1 MFANTNQRI
10 AIMKN
15 ILIICLMLCSFTIF
29 AQKTKTVEIL
39 KRLSY
44 SEYIDAIY
52 VYNSENQVDKIEIR
66 LACQNSKY
74 SHMSDLINI
83 YYGTPA
89 GFYKFLNE
97 LEVFFKENE
106 SGVTDYVQNHKIS
119 VKEFSGE
126 KGLWVYE
133 KKGNGFHGLTMKD
146 IDKFKTKFIDWCQKN
161 NVAYE

>member
-1 MFANTNQRI
+1 MRI
-10 AIMKN
+10 
-15 ILIICLMLCSFTIF
+15 ILIVCLVFCSFSSF
-29 AQKTKTVEIL
+29 SQKTKTVEIL

-52 VYNSENQVDKIEIR
+52 IYNSENQVDKVEIR

-74 SHMSDLINI
+74 LHVSDLINI
-83 YYGTPA
+83 YYGTPIN
-89 GFYKFLNE
+89 FYKFLNE

-106 SGVTDYVQNHKIS
+106 PGVTDYVQNHKIS
-119 VKEFSGE
+119 VKEFSGR

-133 KKGNGFHGLTMKD
+133 KKGDGFHGLTMKD
-146 IDKFKTKFIDWCQKN
+146 IGKFKSKFTDWCKKN